1 MHNSSSKMDSQIIY
15 SIFQHF
21 NFEMGNLTLK
31 LSYTSD
37 LAPHNI
43 PQLTFMQV
51 LYISLLAIK

>member
-1 MHNSSSKMDSQIIY
+1 MDAQIIY